1 MPLGRPSKAG
11 SAILGPVKGGRRWA
25 RLTRR
30 IAPQHELV
38 DGRLK
43 VVWRGVV
50 AAMAV
55 VNGGRGGVDIP
66 DGDLRKVYDHL
77 AAHYAQFEEEPP
89 DFSG

>member
-1 MPLGRPSKAG
+1 VTAHAWWDREAEENDRPQQKTAYK
-11 SAILGPVKGGRRWA
+11 LPH
-25 RLTRR
+25 
-30 IAPQHELV
+30 HELV